1 MRRASAALSSTGQP
15 AAHLV
20 DNGKRVLD
28 IDLQRCPNCGASQPK
43 ITAAILERLVI
54 ETILT
59 ALGLDPKPPPMG
71 RAVLHRQ
78 LSSGSTARPRI
89 RPPRTGRC

>member
-1 MRRASAALSSTGQP
+1 VRRASAALSSTGQT

-43 ITAAILERLVI
+43 ITAAIRERPVI

-59 ALGLDPKPPPMG
+59 PLGLDPKPPPMG
-71 RAVLHRQ
+71 GAGEAGQ
-78 LSSGSTARPRI
+78 DFAAT
-89 RPPRTGRC
+89 